1 VPIVL
6 LRVEAAELPGVR
18 KQYSRHQLDGAEL
31 QLRGSDGVIS
41 AIQESALDN
50 LAPAGGKSNV
60 LVVSGPSGS
69 GKTRVG
75 FEALCRS
82 NGLAGDLVQ
91 AIAAEAGCTV
101 LTIPLFIDFNNGY
114 SFDRSVDEDSMD
126 KNLGVRL
133 AARALSELVGRVKDA
148 NGRSLDELY
157 TADVLTA
164 IAKAALRQ
172 ASEAGAS
179 PPGVILLALHLD
191 EYQAYVQNLM
201 KERNHSLD
209 TAVLR
214 FKEMMSSVN
223 NWVSSTEDAV
233 GVKVVFL
240 PVVTGTPVAGLPVV
254 LTDKL
259 RAVLIS
265 PGRLVLKTSAEL
277 FADALTAG
285 AKRPLRPSVYEALLV
300 SAEARNALGDTDFL
314 PRHVV
319 YLAREALKVLP
330 ASADG
335 AALVAAI
342 DWAVA
347 MGPVVMSTM
356 RRELVPFADT
366 LALLAL
372 SQAPVHL
379 FVPGPSRA
387 TPDMERA
394 VIDADVAGVIKLEAA
409 GDGRYVVRVPLV
421 QLRRWGLSSILPA
434 RLLSHTICTWQ
445 EVEVMVGYCLTAVL
459 QPGLRSIQLFI
470 QDLFPGA
477 LGCDELRP
485 RELILEEP
493 RSLYVEQTQFIAS
506 SGSAPPKQMVVLARK
521 EFQAMHD
528 EVLLTDGV
536 FLTCP
541 GTAAV
546 DIRCSLRM
554 MPRGKIGGVLHV
566 FMQTKHSGTSSRVSE
581 VAVDI
586 WYKAV
591 TRATKEWRSDQD
603 QVLFV
608 YFTKKPPTDDEF
620 SALMCSEFF
629 KRRPGLLVVTHD
641 QLSGVLPSLPSFLLT
656 RIVTPAQ
663 QERFVA

>member
-1 VPIVL
+1 MPIVL

-18 KQYSRHQLDGAEL
+18 KQYARHQLDGAEL
-31 QLRGSDGVIS
+31 QLRGSDDVIS

-82 NGLAGDLVQ
+82 NGLAGDLLQ
-91 AIAAEAGCTV
+91 AIAAKAGCIV

-114 SFDRSVDEDSMD
+114 AFDRSVDEDFMD

-148 NGRSLDELY
+148 NGRSLDGLY

-179 PPGVILLALHLD
+179 PPGVIFLALHLD

-214 FKEMMSSVN
+214 FKEMMSAVN
-223 NWVSSTEDAV
+223 NWVSSAEDAV

-240 PVVTGTPVAGLPVV
+240 PVVTGTPVAGLPFV

-335 AALVAAI
+335 AAMVAAI

-366 LALLAL
+366 LALLSL
-372 SQAPVHL
+372 SKAPVHL

-387 TPDMERA
+387 TPDLERA

-421 QLRRWGLSSILPA
+421 QLRRLGLSSILPA

-445 EVEVMVGYCLTAVL
+445 EVDVMVEYCLTAVL

-477 LGCDELRP
+477 LGCDKLRP

-506 SGSAPPKQMVVLARK
+506 SGSMPPKQMVVLARR

-554 MPRGKIGGVLHV
+554 MPRGKIGGMLHV
-566 FMQTKHSGTSSRVSE
+566 FVQTKHSGTSSIVSE
-581 VAVDI
+581 VAVDT

-608 YFTKKPPTDDEF
+608 YFTNKPPSDDGF

-629 KRRPGLLVVTHD
+629 KRRPGLLMVTHD
-641 QLSGVLPSLPSFLLT
+641 QLSGVLPSFLLT

>member
-1 VPIVL
+1 
-6 LRVEAAELPGVR
+6 VR
-18 KQYSRHQLDGAEL
+18 KQYARHQLDGAEL
-31 QLRGSDGVIS
+31 KLRGSDGVIS
-41 AIQESALDN
+41 VIQECALDN

-82 NGLAGDLVQ
+82 NGLAGDLLQ
-91 AIAAEAGCTV
+91 AIAAKAGCTV

-114 SFDRSVDEDSMD
+114 AFDRSVDEDSMD

-148 NGRSLDELY
+148 NGRSLDGLY

-191 EYQAYVQNLM
+191 EYQTYVQNLM

-214 FKEMMSSVN
+214 FKEMMSAVN
-223 NWVSSTEDAV
+223 NWVSSAEGAV

-240 PVVTGTPVAGLPVV
+240 PVVTGTPVAGLPFV

-277 FADALTAG
+277 FADVLTAG
-285 AKRPLRPSVYEALLV
+285 AERSPLRPSVLEALLV

-335 AALVAAI
+335 AAMVAAI

-387 TPDMERA
+387 TPDLERA

-434 RLLSHTICTWQ
+434 RLLFHTICTWQ
-445 EVEVMVGYCLTAVL
+445 EVEVMVGYCLTAML
-459 QPGLRSIQLFI
+459 QPGLRSKRLFI

-506 SGSAPPKQMVVLARK
+506 SSSVPPKQMVVLARK
-521 EFQAMHD
+521 EFEAMHD

-554 MPRGKIGGVLHV
+554 MPRSGNIGGVLHV
-566 FMQTKHSGTSSRVSE
+566 FVQTKHSGTSSRVSE
-581 VAVDI
+581 VAVDT

-608 YFTKKPPTDDEF
+608 YFTNKPPTDDGF
-620 SALMCSEFF
+620 SALSCSEFF
-629 KRRPGLLVVTHD
+629 KSRPGLLVVTHD
-641 QLSGVLPSLPSFLLT
+641 QLSGVLPSFLLT
-656 RIVTPAQ
+656 RLVTPAQ